1 MNPLSYRK
9 LDPMV
14 VHLSEFGGFFFSL
27 ILKCVPQDRG
37 NVLPSDSVNILNQTQ
52 CISKGYSSG
61 GPEFMGKGSFLTAFL
76 LQCAIT
82 ALEEDKL
89 SLCHTY
95 GRFAALRGCVNVTV
109 LFKIIA

>member
-1 MNPLSYRK
+1 M
-9 LDPMV
+9 
-14 VHLSEFGGFFFSL
+14 
-27 ILKCVPQDRG
+27 ILKFVPQDRG
-37 NVLPSDSVNILNQTQ
+37 SVLPSDSVNILNQTQ

-82 ALEEDKL
+82 ALEEAKL
-89 SLCHTY
+89 SATY